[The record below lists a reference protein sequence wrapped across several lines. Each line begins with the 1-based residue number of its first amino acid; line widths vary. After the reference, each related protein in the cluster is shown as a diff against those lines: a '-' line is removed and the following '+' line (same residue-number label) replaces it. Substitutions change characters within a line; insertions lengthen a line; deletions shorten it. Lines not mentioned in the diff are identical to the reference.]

1 VGIAFEDPDDQ
12 LFGLTVGEDVGYG
25 PEARGWPREEAARA
39 VERALAEVGLA
50 GYEHRAPHHLSAG
63 EKRRACIAGALACR
77 PGLLLLDE
85 PSSGLDPRGRREL
98 AELLAGLPATMVVA
112 SHDMEF
118 VRRLCARALILDHG
132 ELVAD
137 APTGELLADAELLA
151 RHGLA

>member
-1 VGIAFEDPDDQ
+1 
-12 LFGLTVGEDVGYG
+12 VGYG